1 MLSKRSIPTLWLG
14 LLLVVLLALPA
25 SASIFSVKLYTF
37 RGTLTEV
44 TNTSVNVVDYDNQ
57 KVVQAFVAYDPQ
69 KGTNLRLVENFKPGD
84 IVRIKVA
91 RDKNGRW
98 VLAKIKKLSK

>member
-1 MLSKRSIPTLWLG
+1 M
-14 LLLVVLLALPA
+14 
-25 SASIFSVKLYTF
+25 
-37 RGTLTEV
+37 
-44 TNTSVNVVDYDNQ
+44 
-57 KVVQAFVAYDPQ
+57 AYDPQ